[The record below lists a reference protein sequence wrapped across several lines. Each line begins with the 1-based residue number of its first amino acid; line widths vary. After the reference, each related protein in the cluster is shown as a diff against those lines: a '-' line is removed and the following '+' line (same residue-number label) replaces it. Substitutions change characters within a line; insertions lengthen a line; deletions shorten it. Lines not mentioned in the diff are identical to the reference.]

1 MKKRILL
8 CIACLLLLAVLP
20 LTALAEEAPERLTM
34 EQLEQLR
41 EEGKATYILSDQGY
55 VTWLQGQFYDG
66 KVEGEEG
73 VLGAVERTR
82 DLLGLDEEAQFVKGI
97 AWKLG
102 NGYTYY
108 TIRQFSGGTSVEN
121 AIIKVIADPEGKA
134 VAIASSVIPGLG
146 SNLEFMIS
154 PEEALETAKAHLAEK
169 QPDTAYTFYP
179 DATSKTIVDNQATL
193 NAVYIVYTNNPN
205 MTNEEEDRQYL
216 AHYVVSNGEYL
227 YSVPV
232 HSIEDETDQAAG
244 DYSIL
249 EGKQETTYT
258 GEVTL
263 CDGSTKEITVPVLY
277 DEAAGLYYLADAQRK
292 IAVMDAASFVF
303 QDTIAPRS
311 SADNTLWDSNDLIT
325 YANYI
330 QVYDYYA
337 SIGVLSPNGLDV
349 PIAILS
355 DYRDAD
361 GMQMDNACYAGIASG
376 WHIFG
381 SSPLNVYGE
390 CVDVLGHEYTHGFT
404 MANMTN
410 INYCGETGAIN
421 EAYSDIL
428 GNIIEVLSGNTED
441 TTWLMAEHST
451 EAIRSCS
458 DPNSFQQPSFVG
470 DQYYRAMDV
479 EPQFYNDNG
488 GVHANNSLLTSVA
501 VDLEKAGMTLE
512 EQLELWAYAACATT
526 PLSGFEELLSMLQFT
541 CDTVEMSQ
549 WKQPIADAFAS
560 RGLIGGMGEEIPYA
574 EGCGILNFE
583 TVQTEELSTAVVYL
597 LDPETKESITR
608 KPYWPDGNGTFLSQ
622 YPAGEYLVL
631 VRAFN
636 AEGAPVGIIYTE
648 SGWVI
653 TEDIG
658 LGAQT
663 TADISAAVP
672 VAIQAGATTTLEP
685 MAF

>member
-134 VAIASSVIPGLG
+134 VAIASSVTPGLG

-154 PEEALETAKAHLAEK
+154 PEEALEAAKAYLAEK

-179 DATSKTIVDNQATL
+179 DTIGKAIVDNQASL
-193 NAVYIVYTNNPN
+193 NAAYIIYTNNPN

-216 AHYVVSNGEYL
+216 AHYIVSNGQYL
-227 YSVPV
+227 HSVPV
-232 HSIEDETDQAAG
+232 HSIEDERDLTAG
-244 DYSIL
+244 DYSCL

-258 GEVTL
+258 GEITL
-263 CDGSTKEITVPVLY
+263 CDGCVKQITVPVLY

-292 IAVMDAASFVF
+292 IAVMDASTLIFK
-303 QDTIAPRS
+303 DTIAVRS
-311 SADNTLWDSNDLIT
+311 TPDNTGWDSNDLIT

-337 SIGVLSPNGLDV
+337 SIGVLSPNGQDV

-355 DYRDAD
+355 DFRD
-361 GMQMDNACYAGIASG
+361 GNGEQVDNASYNGTLAG

-404 MANMTN
+404 MAALSGL
-410 INYCGETGAIN
+410 NYCGESGAIN
-421 EAYSDIL
+421 EAYSDII

-441 TTWLMAEHST
+441 TSWLMAEHST
-451 EAIRSCS
+451 GAIRSGS
-458 DPNSFQQPSFVG
+458 DPNLFQQPMFVG
-470 DQYYRAMDV
+470 DQYYRAMDAQ
-479 EPQFYNDNG
+479 PQYFNDNG
-488 GVHANNSLLTSVA
+488 GVHVNNSLLTGVA
-501 VDLEKAGMTLE
+501 VELEKAGMNLE
-512 EQLELWAYAACATT
+512 DQMALWAYAICAAT
-526 PLSGFEELLSMLQFT
+526 PLTGFEELLSMLQFT

-549 WKQPIADAFAS
+549 WKQTIADAFAQ
-560 RGLIGGMGEEIPYA
+560 RGLIGGMGEEVPYA
-574 EGCGILNFE
+574 QGCGILNFE
-583 TVQTEELSTAVVYL
+583 AVQAEELSTALVYL

-672 VAIQAGATTTLEP
+672 VAIQAGATTALEP

>member
-154 PEEALETAKAHLAEK
+154 PEEALEAAKAHLAEK
-169 QPDTAYTFYP
+169 QPDTTYTFYP
-179 DATSKTIVDNQATL
+179 DTIGKAIVDNQASL
-193 NAVYIVYTNNPN
+193 NAAYIIYTNNPN

-216 AHYVVSNGEYL
+216 AHYIVSNGQYL
-227 YSVPV
+227 HSVPV
-232 HSIEDETDQAAG
+232 HSIEDERNLTAG
-244 DYSIL
+244 DYSCL

-258 GEVTL
+258 GEITL
-263 CDGSTKEITVPVLY
+263 CDGCVKQITVPVLY

-292 IAVMDAASFVF
+292 IAVMDASTLIFK
-303 QDTIAPRS
+303 DTIAVRS
-311 SADNTLWDSNDLIT
+311 TPDNTGWDSNDLIT

-337 SIGVLSPNGLDV
+337 SIGVLSPNGQDV

-355 DYRDAD
+355 DFRD
-361 GMQMDNACYAGIASG
+361 GNGEQVDNASYNGTLAG

-404 MANMTN
+404 MAALSGL
-410 INYCGETGAIN
+410 NYCGESGAIN
-421 EAYSDIL
+421 EAYSDII

-441 TTWLMAEHST
+441 TSWLMAEHST
-451 EAIRSCS
+451 GAIRSGS
-458 DPNSFQQPSFVG
+458 DPNLFQQPMFVG

-488 GVHANNSLLTSVA
+488 GVHVNNSLLTSVA

-512 EQLELWAYAACATT
+512 EQLELWAYAACAAT
-526 PLSGFEELLSMLQFT
+526 PLTGFEELLSMLQFT

-549 WKQPIADAFAS
+549 WKQTIADAFAQ
-560 RGLIGGMGEEIPYA
+560 RGLIGGMGEEVPYA
-574 EGCGILNFE
+574 QGCGILNFE
-583 TVQTEELSTAVVYL
+583 AVQAEELSTALVYL

-672 VAIQAGATTTLEP
+672 VAIQTGATTTLEP

>member
-1 MKKRILL
+1 MKKRLFICFICLILL
-8 CIACLLLLAVLP
+8 VQLP
-20 LTALAEEAPERLTM
+20 LAALAESVPERLTM

-41 EEGKATYILSDQGY
+41 DEGKVEYILSDQGY
-55 VTWLQGQFYDG
+55 VTWLRGNIYDG

-73 VLGAVERTR
+73 VLAVVERTR
-82 DLLGLDEEAQFVKGI
+82 DLLGLDEEAQFVKGV
-97 AWKLG
+97 AWALG
-102 NGYTYY
+102 NDYTYY
-108 TIRQFSGGTSVEN
+108 TLRQFSGGTSVDN
-121 AIIKVIADPEGKA
+121 AIIKVIADPEGNL
-134 VAIASSVIPGLG
+134 VAISSSVVPDLG
-146 SNLEFMIS
+146 SEVEFMIT
-154 PEEALETAKAHLAEK
+154 PEEALEAAKAYLAEK

-179 DATSKTIVDNQATL
+179 DAIGKTIVDNQATL
-193 NAVYIVYTNNPN
+193 NAAYIIYTNNPN

-216 AHYVVSNGEYL
+216 AHYVVSNGQYL

-232 HSIEDETDQAAG
+232 HSIDDESDLTAG
-244 DYSIL
+244 DYSCL

-258 GEVTL
+258 GEITL
-263 CDGSTKEITVPVLY
+263 CDGCVKQITVPVLY
-277 DEAAGLYYLADAQRK
+277 DEEAGLYYLADAQRK
-292 IAVMDAASFVF
+292 IAVMDASEMMFH
-303 QDTIAPRS
+303 DTIALRS
-311 SADNTLWDSNDLIT
+311 SADNIAWDSNDLIT

-355 DYRDAD
+355 DYRNAD
-361 GMQMDNACYAGIASG
+361 GTQMDNACYAGIAGG

-404 MANMTN
+404 MAALSGL
-410 INYCGETGAIN
+410 NYCGESGAIN

-441 TTWLMAEHST
+441 TTWLIGEHST
-451 EAIRSCS
+451 GAVRSGS
-458 DPNSFQQPSFVG
+458 NPHLFQQPEFVG
-470 DQYYRAMDV
+470 DQFYRAMDAQ
-479 EPQFYNDNG
+479 PQPYNDNG
-488 GVHANNSLLTSVA
+488 GVHVNNSLLTGAA
-501 VDLEKAGMTLE
+501 VELEQAGMNLE
-512 EQLELWAYAACATT
+512 DQMALWAYAICAAT
-526 PLSGFEELLSMLQFT
+526 PLTGFEELLSMLQFT
-541 CDTVEMSQ
+541 CDTIDMSQ
-549 WKQPIADAFAS
+549 WKQPIADAFAA
-560 RGLIGGMGEEIPYA
+560 RGLTGSVDAEVPYA
-574 EGCGILNFE
+574 EGCGILNFKA
-583 TVQTEELSTAVVYL
+583 VQTEELSTAVVYL

-608 KPYWPDGNGTFLSQ
+608 KPFWPDASGTFATQ

-631 VRAFN
+631 VRAIN

-658 LGAQT
+658 MGAET

-672 VAIQAGATTTLEP
+672 VAIQAGATTVLEP
-685 MAF
+685 MTF

>member
-55 VTWLQGQFYDG
+55 VTWLQGEFYDG

-102 NGYTYY
+102 NDYTYY
-108 TIRQFSGGTSVEN
+108 TIRQFSGGTSVGN

-134 VAIASSVIPGLG
+134 VAIASSVTPGLG

-154 PEEALETAKAHLAEK
+154 PEEALEAAKAHLAEK

-179 DATSKTIVDNQATL
+179 DTIGKAIVDNQASL
-193 NAVYIVYTNNPN
+193 NAAYIIYTNNPN

-216 AHYVVSNGEYL
+216 AHYIVSNGQYL
-227 YSVPV
+227 HSVPV
-232 HSIEDETDQAAG
+232 HSIEDERDLTAG
-244 DYSIL
+244 DYSCL

-258 GEVTL
+258 GEITL
-263 CDGSTKEITVPVLY
+263 CDGCVKQITVPVLY

-292 IAVMDAASFVF
+292 IAVMDASTLIFK
-303 QDTIAPRS
+303 DTIAVRS
-311 SADNTLWDSNDLIT
+311 TPDNTGWDSNDLIT

-337 SIGVLSPNGLDV
+337 SIGVLSPNGQDV

-355 DYRDAD
+355 DFRD
-361 GMQMDNACYAGIASG
+361 GNGEQVDNASYNGTLAG

-404 MANMTN
+404 MAALSGL
-410 INYCGETGAIN
+410 NYCGESGAIN
-421 EAYSDIL
+421 EAYSDII

-441 TTWLMAEHST
+441 TSWLMAEHST
-451 EAIRSCS
+451 GAIRSGS
-458 DPNSFQQPSFVG
+458 DPNLFQQPMFVG

-488 GVHANNSLLTSVA
+488 GVHVNNSLLTSVA

-512 EQLELWAYAACATT
+512 EQLELWAYAACAAT
-526 PLSGFEELLSMLQFT
+526 PLTGFEELLSMLQFT
-541 CDTVEMSQ
+541 CDTVEMPQ
-549 WKQPIADAFAS
+549 WKQTIADAFAS
-560 RGLIGGMGEEIPYA
+560 RGLLGGMGEEIPYA
-574 EGCGILNFE
+574 QGCGILNFE
-583 TVQTEELSTAVVYL
+583 AVQKEDLSTAVVYL
-597 LDPETKESITR
+597 LDPETKESATR
-608 KPYWPDGNGTFLSQ
+608 KPYWPDGSGTFLSQ

-653 TEDIG
+653 TDDIG